1 MPLVRFSHKTVAIL
15 SLFLVLLGSSV
26 CRADDCGPAVYAYE
40 NRIVF
45 YSCDKTGAL
54 GLNVVVLDDAS
65 DLKVA
70 GRAPVTAKRGFD
82 AIARYKNHMLILTWD
97 LLEIFDTTDAA
108 HPTVEAKFTMKN
120 QGKFQGYDRIERKSD
135 NSFFVLS
142 GLGTGELTLAGDAA
156 IWTYTDVER
165 TAAQNKMAQTEPPES
180 RLSRDIQDVTPLLE
194 TEKFRFELAWKNKVR
209 PGKALHREFLRKVD
223 KTTQR
228 TVSALLLGE
237 HLETID

>member
-1 MPLVRFSHKTVAIL
+1 MPLVRFSHKTVAIVN
-15 SLFLVLLGSSV
+15 LFLVLLGPSV

-40 NRIVF
+40 NRVVF

-65 DLKVA
+65 DLKVTS
-70 GRAPVTAKRGFD
+70 RVPVSAKRGFD
-82 AIARYKNHMLILTWD
+82 AISRYKDHVLILTWD
-97 LLEIFDTTDAA
+97 LLEIFDTTDPA

-120 QGKFQGYDRIERKSD
+120 QGKFQGYDRIERQSD

-142 GLGTGELTLAGDAA
+142 GLGTGELTFAGDAPK
-156 IWTYTDVER
+156 WTYTDVER
-165 TAAQNKMAQTEPPES
+165 TPALNKIVQAEPPES

-209 PGKALHREFLRKVD
+209 PGEVVHREFLRKVD

-237 HLETID
+237 RLETID